1 MAKAPTRNSSVLD
14 SQGNPIKISTLSQE
28 QAPPTVTGVRS
39 PWAEAVAPGLDP
51 VKLARLLKSA
61 NEGENQEFLVLA
73 EEMEE
78 RDLHYSSVLGQRK
91 RAVSGIDPI
100 VTPDSKDTR
109 DKEIADAVEDLVASP
124 EFSELV
130 DDLLDGIAKGY
141 SGAEIMWDTTVIPWK
156 PVSYL
161 HRDPRHFQFDKKT
174 GKKLRIRD
182 DDNEDGLELRKHCW
196 VVHRPKLKSG
206 LPVRGGLAR
215 VVAWAFML
223 KSFTMQDWAA
233 FLEVFGMPLRVGKYD
248 DNASAEEKRVLLRAV
263 RDLGADA
270 AAIIPKGME
279 IDFIEAKGG
288 TGNAVFGAMAEYLDK
303 QISKA
308 VVGQTMTVDEGSSRA
323 QSETHDEV
331 RGDIKK
337 ADAKQL
343 AATINRDLIAPF
355 VGFNWGWNVPV
366 PVVSFPVEDPEDVEA
381 LTDAVVKMVPLGLR
395 VAMADVSKRL
405 GFRVPDDDEE
415 ILRIAPAAQSEPGN
429 NLQDPA
435 RAHAVNCPSCGG
447 SHRAS
452 AHSDEDELISDA
464 IGSWEAD
471 VGPVLASIMAAA
483 HAASSYE
490 EFQEALDQINP
501 DMSAMAER
509 LAPLLM
515 IARGE
520 GDLDA

>member
-14 SQGNPIKISTLSQE
+14 SQGNPIKVSTLSQE
-28 QAPPTVTGVRS
+28 QAPPTITGVRS
-39 PWAEAVAPGLDP
+39 PWADAVAPGLDP

-61 NEGENQEFLVLA
+61 NEGENQEFLALA

-78 RDLHYSSVLGQRK
+78 RDPHYASVLGQRK
-91 RAVSGIDPI
+91 RAVSGIDAI
-100 VTPDSKDTR
+100 VTPASKSAQDQ
-109 DKEIADAVEDLVASP
+109 EIADAVEDLVATP

-141 SGAEIMWDTTVIPWK
+141 SAAQILWNTTADLWTPAK
-156 PVSYL
+156 YE

-174 GKKLRIRD
+174 GKELRIRD
-182 DDNEDGLELRKHCW
+182 DDNEDGLELRPHCW

-215 VVAWAFML
+215 VVAWVFML
-223 KSFTMQDWAA
+223 KTFTLQDWAA
-233 FLEVFGMPLRVGKYD
+233 FLEVFGMPLRLGRYD
-248 DNASAEEKRVLLRAV
+248 DSSSAEEKRVLLRAV
-263 RDLGADA
+263 RDLGSDA

-279 IDFIEAKGG
+279 VEFIEAKGG
-288 TGNAVFGAMAEYLDK
+288 TGNAAFGAMADYLDK
-303 QISKA
+303 QTSKA
-308 VVGQTMTVDEGSSRA
+308 VIGQTMTTDEGSSKS

-343 AATINRDLIAPF
+343 AATIKRDIIEPF
-355 VGFNWGWNVPV
+355 VGFNWGWGAAVPDL
-366 PVVSFPVEDPEDVEA
+366 SFPVEDAEDVEA
-381 LTDAVVKMVPLGLR
+381 LTNAVVNLVPLGLR

-405 GFRVPDDDEE
+405 GFRVPDDGEE
-415 ILRIAPAAQSEPGN
+415 ILRIASAAQSDPGTS
-429 NLQDPA
+429 LQDPA

-447 SHRAS
+447 THRAS

-471 VGPVLASIMAAA
+471 VGPVLASIMTAA